1 MAVHGEKGGLRRDGQ
16 GQDGQ
21 PVVVVAGDHH
31 FPANIP
37 ARGEGECIKILRVEN
52 GSLAEITGELVRMSP
67 RGGGGPGPGCYAW
80 VLRDAG
86 GRERGPLRG

>member
-1 MAVHGEKGGLRRDGQ
+1 MWAVTCLNGPHDAWQ
-16 GQDGQ
+16 GRDGQ

-37 ARGEGECIKILRVEN
+37 AREEGECIKILRVEN

-67 RGGGGPGPGCYAW
+67 RGGGGPRHGCHAG
-80 VLRDAG
+80 VRGDAG
-86 GRERGPLRG
+86 GRERGPLRS